1 MLVYAYLILGVISA
15 SACVGSYAWVYIDHG
30 LSMKDLVFTADRY
43 WSDSSGD
50 FCPHGIHPA
59 LNGTCNCTTLM
70 DIEQH
75 NSTTH
80 YDCFTS
86 LQQLTLLTIFC
97 YVPGVQFVMQT
108 ETPPW
113 APALVPG
120 VCAGLTHT
128 AYNLLR
134 KAYIRKYPKS
144 RISRCLHW

>member
-1 MLVYAYLILGVISA
+1 MFVRRRATRWLFPIFFKMGNYFLFKEILRAFGTPLVICLQVSKSMLVYAYLILGVISA

-86 LQQLTLLTIFC
+86 LQQVGI
-97 YVPGVQFVMQT
+97 
-108 ETPPW
+108 
-113 APALVPG
+113 
-120 VCAGLTHT
+120 
-128 AYNLLR
+128 
-134 KAYIRKYPKS
+134 
-144 RISRCLHW
+144 ISSFGNIVH